1 VGDLD
6 APGVPDG
13 TEHRL
18 LVVPPDA
25 AHLEPEVPAQGTAA
39 AAVTPRSTRTSSSRP
54 VTPWPD
60 RWSNISSLARFS
72 WVEAGTTNAPTGSP
86 VTSTA
91 TTRLAPLVRP

>member
-1 VGDLD
+1 MGDVD

-25 AHLEPEVPAQGTAA
+25 AHLGPVVPAQGTGV
-39 AAVTPRSTRTSSSRP
+39 AAVSPRSSRTSSSRP

-60 RWSNISSLARFS
+60 RWSSSSSLARFS
-72 WVEAGTTNAPTGSP
+72 WVEAGATNAPSGNP